1 MVDWAMT
8 FQTVSLIGMPGAGK
22 STIGVLLAKRL
33 GLNFV
38 DTDLLIQVG
47 RGEPL
52 QATVDA
58 LGFEAFCALEE
69 AVLLDMELARYLVAT
84 GGSVVY
90 SERGM
95 SRLAAAG
102 QVVFLDVP
110 LPVLEQRIEAQP
122 DRGIAFVPGQT
133 LEDVYRERRP
143 LYERHAG
150 VRIDCDA
157 LSPEQVTRQVIAALE
172 GVASAQQG

>member
-1 MVDWAMT
+1 ME
-8 FQTVSLIGMPGAGK
+8 FRTVSLIGMPGAGK

-33 GLNFV
+33 GFNFV
-38 DTDLLIQVG
+38 DTDLLIQVR

-69 AVLLDMELARYLVAT
+69 SVLLDTELTGYLVAT

-90 SERGM
+90 SDRVM
-95 SRLAAAG
+95 QRLAAAG
-102 QVVFLDVP
+102 PVVFLDVP
-110 LPVLEQRIEAQP
+110 LPVLSQRVEAQP
-122 DRGIAFVPGQT
+122 DRGIAFGPGQT

-143 LYERHAG
+143 LYQRHAG
-150 VRIDCDA
+150 ISIDCDA
-157 LSPEQVTRQVIAALE
+157 LSPEHISRQVIAALE
-172 GVASAQQG
+172 GIASAEQG

>member
-1 MVDWAMT
+1 MD

-33 GLNFV
+33 GFNFV
-38 DTDLLIQVG
+38 DTDLLIQVR

-52 QATVDA
+52 QDTVDA

-69 AVLLDMELARYLVAT
+69 SVLLEMELARHLVAT

-90 SERGM
+90 SERVM
-95 SRLAAAG
+95 KRLAAAG
-102 QVVFLDVP
+102 PVVFLDVP
-110 LPVLEQRIEAQP
+110 LPVLVQRVEAQP
-122 DRGIAFVPGQT
+122 DRGIAFGPGQT

-143 LYERHAG
+143 LYLRHAG
-150 VRIDCDA
+150 VTIECDA
-157 LSPEQVTRQVIAALE
+157 LSPERITRQVVTALE
-172 GVASAQQG
+172 GVAAQQG